1 MSLFYNLKLESY
13 LEPWAK
19 LEGANGRDY
28 NSAVKG
34 TTNEKAPSGSDQ
46 SQPQKTPLPKVQA
59 ANARKRSLRLSC
71 LKLRTRAVHHFSESK
86 NGVKLALNH
95 KFRSQ
100 PRFQENETRSNGL
113 DERHELGT
121 PGRGA
126 RAWVRGCEQVMSCP
140 YLSLRR
146 SEIPIPCNRGGKGK
160 PVLPEVCVHRD

>member
-13 LEPWAK
+13 LEPWAR

-28 NSAVKG
+28 NSAVTG
-34 TTNEKAPSGSDQ
+34 TTNAQAPSGSDQ
-46 SQPQKTPLPKVQA
+46 SQPQKTPLPNVQA

-71 LKLRTRAVHHFSESK
+71 LKLRT
-86 NGVKLALNH
+86 
-95 KFRSQ
+95 
-100 PRFQENETRSNGL
+100 NGL

-126 RAWVRGCEQVMSCP
+126 RARVRGCEQVMSCP